1 MCDCGCAYERYP
13 RGIDGDCLC
22 TKPRGLP
29 CPMDDPD
36 EDEPY
41 EQDSPRETRMMYD
54 EDWKYE

>member
-1 MCDCGCAYERYP
+1 MCDCGCTYERYP

-36 EDEPY
+36 DDDPY
-41 EQDSPRETRMMYD
+41 EQDDPRETQMMYD
-54 EDWKYE
+54 EEYE